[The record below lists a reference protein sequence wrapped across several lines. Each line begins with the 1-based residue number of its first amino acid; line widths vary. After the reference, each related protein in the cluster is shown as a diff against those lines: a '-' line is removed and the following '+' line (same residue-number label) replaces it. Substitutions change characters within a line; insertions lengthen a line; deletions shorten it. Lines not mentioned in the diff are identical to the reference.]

1 MEATS
6 QVTVAMEADMN
17 DFEKILEQAE
27 PIIQNVVRSFRGA
40 IAGTILDPDD
50 LRQELEICVWKV
62 YCKYDPQRSRL
73 STFLTESLKNRAKE
87 LLRHELAQ
95 KRGGTSI
102 IGSLNAYLDAEEEGD
117 TILDYTVDECA
128 SVEADAYCHEIM
140 EARDEI
146 LLSMDPRHA
155 EAILMILAGIKQTD
169 IAKKLGM
176 TQPMISQAYT
186 RFKRNLAKKLE
197 TMGYT
202 GVSCRMKKR
211 VH

>member
-1 MEATS
+1 MVATS
-6 QVTVAMEADMN
+6 QATVTTDTGVN
-17 DFEKILEQAE
+17 DFEQILKQAE
-27 PIIQNVVRSFRGA
+27 PIIQNVVWSFRGA

-50 LRQELEICVWKV
+50 LRQELEIWVWKV

-73 STFLTESLKNRAKE
+73 STFLTESLKNRAVE
-87 LLRHELAQ
+87 LIRHELAQ

-102 IGSLNAYLDAEEEGD
+102 IGSLNTFLDAEEEGD

-155 EAILMILAGIKQTD
+155 EAILMILAGITQTD

-176 TQPMISQAYT
+176 TQPMISQAYA

-202 GVSCRMKKR
+202 GISCRMKKR